1 MSFSLSTFTVEINGT
16 PTIAFQARWHAEA
29 DDICRGWANLH
40 WDEISSKGP
49 RSGVALPPII
59 KVRLARASE
68 KAAYN
73 VAGNDVE
80 FYGEVKIVKL
90 IDASGRQDETDA
102 SVSTEN
108 VSDDAI
114 AEQEDAHIGDG

>member
-1 MSFSLSTFTVEINGT
+1 MSFSLSTFAVEINGT

-29 DDICRGWANLH
+29 DDICRGWADLH

-59 KVRLARASE
+59 EVRLARASE

-73 VAGNDVE
+73 VAGSDVE
-80 FYGEVKIVKL
+80 FYGEVKVVKL
-90 IDASGRQDETDA
+90 VEAAGRQDETDA

-114 AEQEDAHIGDG
+114 AEQQDAHIGDG

>member
-1 MSFSLSTFTVEINGT
+1 MSFSLSTFAVEINGT

>member
-1 MSFSLSTFTVEINGT
+1 MSFSLSTFTVEMNGI

-29 DDICRGWANLH
+29 DEICRGWANLH

-59 KVRLARASE
+59 KVRLARAPE
-68 KAAYN
+68 KAAYK
-73 VAGNDVE
+73 VAGDDVE

-90 IDASGRQDETDA
+90 IDTAGRRAETDA
-102 SVSTEN
+102 SVLTEN
-108 VSDDAI
+108 VSDDDA
-114 AEQEDAHIGDG
+114 AEQEDAHIGDR

>member
-68 KAAYN
+68 KAAYK
-73 VAGNDVE
+73 ASGDDVE
-80 FYGEVKIVKL
+80 FYGEMKIVKL
-90 IDASGRQDETDA
+90 VDTVRREAETDA
-102 SVSTEN
+102 SLLTEN
-108 VSDDAI
+108 VSDDAA
-114 AEQEDAHIGDG
+114 AEQKDAHIGDG

>member
-29 DDICRGWANLH
+29 DEICRGWANLH

-59 KVRLARASE
+59 KVRLARAPE
-68 KAAYN
+68 KEAYQ
-73 VAGNDVE
+73 VAGDEVE
-80 FYGEVKIVKL
+80 FFGEVKIVKL
-90 IDASGRQDETDA
+90 IDTAGRRAETDA
-102 SVSTEN
+102 SVLAKN
-108 VSDDAI
+108 VSDDAA
-114 AEQEDAHIGDG
+114 AEQEDAHIGDD

>member
-1 MSFSLSTFTVEINGT
+1 MSFSPSTFTVEINGT

-29 DDICRGWANLH
+29 DDTCRGWANLH

-68 KAAYN
+68 KTAYN

-80 FYGEVKIVKL
+80 FYGEVKIIKL
-90 IDASGRQDETDA
+90 IDAAGRQDETDA

>member
-1 MSFSLSTFTVEINGT
+1 MSFSLSTFTVEINGS
-16 PTIAFQARWHAEA
+16 PTIAFQARWHADA

-40 WDEISSKGP
+40 WDEILSKGP

-59 KVRLARASE
+59 QVRLARASE
-68 KAAYN
+68 KTAYN

-90 IDASGRQDETDA
+90 IDAAGRQADTDA
-102 SVSTEN
+102 STLTEN
-108 VSDDAI
+108 VSDDAT

>member
-1 MSFSLSTFTVEINGT
+1 MSFSLSTFTVEINRT

-29 DDICRGWANLH
+29 DEIGRGWANLH

-68 KAAYN
+68 KAAYK
-73 VAGNDVE
+73 ASGDDVE
-80 FYGEVKIVKL
+80 FYGEMKIVNL
-90 IDASGRQDETDA
+90 VDTVRREAETDA
-102 SVSTEN
+102 SLLTEN
-108 VSDDAI
+108 VSDDAA
-114 AEQEDAHIGDG
+114 AEQQDAHIGDG

>member
-68 KAAYN
+68 KTAYN

-80 FYGEVKIVKL
+80 FYGKVKIVKL
-90 IDASGRQDETDA
+90 IDAAGRQDETDA

-114 AEQEDAHIGDG
+114 AEQEDAHTGNG

>member
-114 AEQEDAHIGDG
+114 AEQENAHIGDG

>member
-49 RSGVALPPII
+49 GSGVALPPII
-59 KVRLARASE
+59 KVRLARAPE
-68 KAAYN
+68 KAAYKLA
-73 VAGNDVE
+73 VEDVQ

-90 IDASGRQDETDA
+90 IDAAGRQGETDT

-114 AEQEDAHIGDG
+114 AEQEDADIGDG

>member
-68 KAAYN
+68 KAAYQ
-73 VAGNDVE
+73 VAGDDVD
-80 FYGEVKIVKL
+80 FFGEVKTVKL
-90 IDASGRQDETDA
+90 IDNAGRQAETA
-102 SVSTEN
+102 SALTEN
-108 VSDDAI
+108 VSDDAA

>member
-68 KAAYN
+68 KTAYN

-80 FYGEVKIVKL
+80 FYGKVKIVKL
-90 IDASGRQDETDA
+90 IDAAGRQDETDA

-114 AEQEDAHIGDG
+114 AEQEDAHIGNG

>member
-16 PTIAFQARWHAEA
+16 PTIAFQARWHVEA
-29 DDICRGWANLH
+29 DDICRGWPNLH

-114 AEQEDAHIGDG
+114 AEQQDAHIGDG